1 MKIGNRKIIHN
12 QPLDE
17 ESMERYEKFCLHLF
31 DKLSRQQFVKHVKMK
46 RSKQSEACYYRVY
59 GYRGGRYE
67 FSIRNHDSFSDRRQE
82 NIYLDDYETLRD
94 LERWSIKV
102 ARNRIYKQEY

>member
-12 QPLDE
+12 EPLDE
-17 ESMERYEKFCLHLF
+17 ESMERYEKFCVHLF

-46 RSKQSEACYYRVY
+46 RSKQSEACYYRIY
-59 GYRGGRYE
+59 GYRGARYE

-82 NIYLDDYETLRD
+82 NIYLDDFECLRD
-94 LERWSIKV
+94 LEHWAIMV

>member
-31 DKLSRQQFVKHVKMK
+31 DELSRQQFIKHIKMK

-59 GYRGGRYE
+59 GYHGGRYE
-67 FSIRNHDSFSDRRQE
+67 FSIRNHDSFSDCRQE
-82 NIYLDDYETLRD
+82 NIYLDDFDSLRE
-94 LERWSIKV
+94 LGHWAIKV